1 MRLNALPSLLF
12 GERVN
17 LGCGRLTRHQVRVI
31 TLPAG
36 SLSRSSITR
45 LVPVTMAFRNAVIAL
60 KCAVERTKYKQ
71 YD

>member
-12 GERVN
+12 VSE
-17 LGCGRLTRHQVRVI
+17 LTLAGPVDAASGQGHY
-31 TLPAG
+31 PAG
-36 SLSRSSITR
+36 RFTFPQQHHAAIL
-45 LVPVTMAFRNAVIAL
+45 PVTMAFRNAVIAL